1 MARVS
6 SHEWMKS
13 FRQLIHLQISY
24 LKYSGLWKIE
34 TRHLLLTKIAYFVY
48 KLWMLTM
55 MHVFSIT
62 VFADIYENF
71 DNLSIITDDGCIFAG
86 IVVVIFKAINYQIR
100 RKRIIKLLDDVL
112 NCADDL
118 CRFSNMESIKVIIN
132 RYHVLN
138 KVIFHGFSML
148 GCILGIALLFFSPME
163 TGLPIRAKYPFN
175 TTVSPWREIGFIVE
189 TSAVSGGLLGII
201 AMDSVTVIVC
211 SLITAL
217 FDILNAIFEKCTSET
232 DMSNVHINSSSLTPC
247 RIDEICN
254 MNTNTRTKNKKQDD
268 TFLRRYKICLQFHQR
283 LVFMTNDYN
292 RIYSSSMFVQMLS
305 STSIICLTG
314 FQAVV
319 VGGQSSDIMKFGIYL
334 SAAVS
339 QLLYICWIGNELSYA
354 SSVTERSQWLSGWN
368 QENLTDIV
376 KIFTL
381 SVMFT
386 RKLVTLKA
394 GVFYIL
400 SLETFIVIVRRSYSV
415 FTLLNNMHSANP

>member
-1 MARVS
+1 MTRVS

-13 FRQLIHLQISY
+13 VRQLIHLQMSY

-55 MHVFSIT
+55 MHIFAIT
-62 VFADIYENF
+62 IFADIYENI

-100 RKRIIKLLDDVL
+100 RKRIMKLLDDVL
-112 NCADDL
+112 NCADDI

-132 RYHVLN
+132 KYHKLN
-138 KVIFHGFSML
+138 EVIFYGFSVL
-148 GCILGIALLFFSPME
+148 GCVLGIALLFFSPME

-201 AMDSVTVIVC
+201 AMDSITVLIC

-217 FDILNAIFEKCTSET
+217 FDILNATFEKCTSET
-232 DMSNVHINSSSLTPC
+232 EMSNT
-247 RIDEICN
+247 DEICI
-254 MNTNTRTKNKKQDD
+254 NTSRTKNKKQDNI
-268 TFLRRYKICLQFHQR
+268 FFHRYKLCLQFHQR

-334 SAAVS
+334 SAAIS

-368 QENLTDIV
+368 HENLTDIV

-381 SVMFT
+381 SVIFT
-386 RKLVTLKA
+386 RKLITLKA

-400 SLETFIVIVRRSYSV
+400 SLETFITIVRRSYSI
-415 FTLLNNMHSANP
+415 FTLLNNMHSANS

>member
-6 SHEWMKS
+6 GHEWMKS
-13 FRQLIHLQISY
+13 FRQLIHLQMSY
-24 LKYSGLWKIE
+24 LIYSGLWKIE
-34 TRHLLLTKIAYFVY
+34 TRHLLLMKIAYFVY

-55 MHVFSIT
+55 MHVFAVTI
-62 VFADIYENF
+62 FADIYENM

-132 RYHVLN
+132 KYHILN
-138 KVIFHGFSML
+138 KVAFYGFSML

-175 TTVSPWREIGFIVE
+175 TTMSPWRDIGFVVE

-201 AMDSVTVIVC
+201 AMDSVTVLVC
-211 SLITAL
+211 SLIIAL
-217 FDILNAIFEKCTSET
+217 FDILNATFEKCTSET
-232 DMSNVHINSSSLTPC
+232 T
-247 RIDEICN
+247 DEICN
-254 MNTNTRTKNKKQDD
+254 MNTIRTKNKKQDN

-283 LVFMTNDYN
+283 LVFMSNDYN
-292 RIYSSSMFVQMLS
+292 RIYSSSMFVQILS

-334 SAAVS
+334 SAAIS

-368 QENLTDIV
+368 HENLTDIV

-386 RKLVTLKA
+386 RKLIILKA

-400 SLETFIVIVRRSYSV
+400 SLETFIMIVRRSYSV